1 MGSHLLGPL
10 TLMPRGKSFFRRRL
24 TRNLPVK
31 RGNIRTGCDS
41 GRHRSPYGEMP
52 MVGYKYS
59 ILEAKTQADIDRRTN
74 DQEQAGYRLASF
86 FITDQ
91 GHLRGEAV

>member
-1 MGSHLLGPL
+1 
-10 TLMPRGKSFFRRRL
+10 
-24 TRNLPVK
+24 
-31 RGNIRTGCDS
+31 
-41 GRHRSPYGEMP
+41 

-91 GHLRGEAV
+91 GHLRGEAVYRGVTEHGATTWLEEMRGELALAYSTQVPSA